1 MIKKYSLIAG
11 IVLSSISGWAQKQPI
26 LVDEVEAVIGRN
38 AIYKSDIQMDIEQM
52 TQQGVK
58 VDADAYCYV
67 FQRKLFQ
74 NLLIHKGEMDSV
86 EVTDQDID
94 GEIDR
99 RMHYMLSRLGGSEV
113 EFQKYYGKTVL
124 EFKDEIRPT
133 VANNIMAKRVE
144 GEVTGQIKISPKEVQ
159 SYYNS
164 IPADSLPVVPESYK
178 IAQLVVKAKP
188 NGYEK
193 ERTRKNLEDIRKTI
207 VNGGDFGLQA
217 RIHSEDPGSKDRGGD
232 LGYLSRDQL
241 VPEFSSVA
249 FKLQPNEIS
258 EVIESPY
265 GFHIIQMIEKKGKL
279 IHARH
284 ILIMPKIYSADLD
297 IAKKRVDSI
306 SNVINE
312 GVDFNKLASD
322 LSDDEQSKLNGG
334 IVRNPQTGGEYFETE
349 QLDRDLYLTVQQLEK
364 GKASEPT
371 MMTMPDNTR
380 AYRILFLMDKLEFHV
395 ASIDTDY
402 DRIKSQALSIKKE
415 REMKNWIQ
423 NNLDDTY
430 IRLPETYKDCAEL
443 SVWYQ
448 NESKK

>member
-11 IVLSSISGWAQKQPI
+11 LVFGAVNVFAQKEPI
-26 LVDEVEAVIGRN
+26 LVDEVEAVVGKN

-52 TQQGVK
+52 TQQGVN
-58 VDADAYCYV
+58 VNDDAYCYV
-67 FQRKLFQ
+67 FERKLFQ
-74 NLLIHKGEMDSV
+74 SLLLHKGEMDSV

-94 GEIDR
+94 GEMDR

-124 EFKDEIRPT
+124 EFKNEIRPT
-133 VANNIMAKRVE
+133 IANNIMAKRVE
-144 GEVTGQIKISPKEVQ
+144 GTITNQVKVSPKEVQ
-159 SYYNS
+159 AFYDN
-164 IPADSLPVVPESYK
+164 IPSDSLPVVPESYK

-188 NGYEK
+188 NSYEK
-193 ERTRKNLEDIRKTI
+193 ARTKKNLEEIRKTI

-284 ILIMPKIYSADLD
+284 ILIMPKIYSADLE
-297 IAKKRVDSI
+297 IAKQRVDSI
-306 SNVINE
+306 SEVINE
-312 GVDFNKLASD
+312 GVDFNKLAAD

-349 QLDRDLYLTVQQLEK
+349 QMDRDLYLTVQQLQK
-364 GKASEPT
+364 GKASQPT

-395 ASIDTDY
+395 ASIETDY
-402 DRIKSQALSIKKE
+402 DRIKSKALSVKKE
-415 REMKNWIQ
+415 EEMTKWIQ
-423 NNLDDTY
+423 NNLDGTY
-430 IRLPETYKDCAEL
+430 IRLPESYKYCSRL
-443 SVWYQ
+443 SIWYA
-448 NESKK
+448 NESQN

>member
-1 MIKKYSLIAG
+1 MIKKYSVIAG
-11 IVLSSISGWAQKQPI
+11 LVLSVTNVLAQNEPI
-26 LVDEVEAVIGRN
+26 LVDQIEAVIGKN
-38 AIYKSDIQMDIEQM
+38 AIYKSDIQMDVEQM
-52 TQQGVK
+52 TQQGVQMN
-58 VDADAYCYV
+58 DDAYCYI
-67 FQRKLFQ
+67 FERKLFQ
-74 NLLIHKGEMDSV
+74 SLLIHKAEMDSV
-86 EVTDQDID
+86 DVSDQEID

-99 RMHYMLSRLGGSEV
+99 RMRYMLSRLGGSEI

-124 EFKDEIRPT
+124 EFKNEIRST
-133 VANNIMAKRVE
+133 VADNIMAKRVE
-144 GEVTGQIKISPKEVQ
+144 GEVTSKVKVSPKEVQ
-159 SYYNS
+159 SFYDA

-188 NGYEK
+188 NSYEK
-193 ERTRKNLEDIRKTI
+193 ARTKQNLEEIRKTI

-265 GFHIIQMIEKKGKL
+265 GYHIIQMIEKKGKL

-284 ILIMPKIYSADLD
+284 ILIMPKIYSADLE
-297 IAKKRVDSI
+297 IAKIKVDSI
-306 SNVINE
+306 SKVINE

-349 QLDRDLYLTVQQLEK
+349 QMDRDLYLTVQQLEK

-380 AYRILFLMDKLEFHV
+380 AYRILFLMDKLEFHI
-395 ASIDTDY
+395 ASIETDY
-402 DRIKSQALSIKKE
+402 DRIKSKALSVKKE
-415 REMKNWIQ
+415 KEMKKWIQ
-423 NNLDDTY
+423 SNLDNTY
-430 IRLPETYKDCAEL
+430 IRLPEEYRDCADL
-443 SVWYQ
+443 SIWYK